1 MDGEKK
7 NVEDKRSAEKKKKEL
22 PDWLQKIKSIK
33 HIEIIVA
40 IIVIAVVVIAYTYT
54 VSGTKTSNT
63 SPTVEDETL
72 TAELTAILSKI
83 DGVGKVD
90 ILIIY
95 NGGKQLEIASEVDK
109 NTDIDADGNRTT
121 TTIKE
126 TSTPIIVEGNKP
138 LVIGEKRAQIDGV
151 IIVAEGGGDNNVK
164 VQLMRAISSLLKID
178 FTDVQVFKLK

>member
-7 NVEDKRSAEKKKKEL
+7 NVIDRRGTEKQKKEL

-33 HIEIIVA
+33 HIEIIIA
-40 IIVIAVVVIAYTYT
+40 IIVIVVVVIAYTYT
-54 VSGTKTSNT
+54 VNGSKTSNEA
-63 SPTVEDETL
+63 VAEGETL

-109 NTDIDADGNRTT
+109 NTDIDSEGDRTT

-126 TSTPIIVEGNKP
+126 NQTPVIVDGNKP

-151 IIVAEGGGDNNVK
+151 IIVAEGGGDNNVR

-178 FTDVQVFKLK
+178 FKDVQVFKAK